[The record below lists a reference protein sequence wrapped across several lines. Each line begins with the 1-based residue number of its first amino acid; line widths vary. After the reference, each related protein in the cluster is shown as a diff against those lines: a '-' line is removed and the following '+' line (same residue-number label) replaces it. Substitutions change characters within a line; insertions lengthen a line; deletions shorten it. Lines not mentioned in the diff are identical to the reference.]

1 MARHVVKRP
10 RMRPRFEISLASQ
23 EGDELLAELERR
35 LKAGTLGDV
44 VGRVLPKH
52 AELTS
57 AERMRH
63 VWSPRLTLHVES
75 EEDGAVWL
83 SGRFSPHPSVW
94 TGFLTLYSTLFLLG
108 TFALIFGFSQ
118 WSLGMAPWA
127 LLGVPAAVALAGF
140 TYGAAFIGQGL
151 GSEEMYLLRSFLDE
165 ALRAV
170 RGQDAQEPASSLP
183 AA

>member
-10 RMRPRFEISLASQ
+10 RMRPRFEIPLAVQ
-23 EGDELLAELERR
+23 EGELLLAELERR
-35 LKAGTLGDV
+35 LKAEPLGDV
-44 VGRVLPKH
+44 IGRVLPKH

-75 EEDGAVWL
+75 EDNGAEWL
-83 SGRFSPHPSVW
+83 SGRFSPHPNVW
-94 TGFLTLYSTLFLLG
+94 TGFLTLYSTLFVLG
-108 TFALIFGFSQ
+108 IFALIFGFSQ

-127 LLGVPAAVALAGF
+127 LLGVPAALALAGF

-151 GSEEMYLLRSFLDE
+151 GSEEMYILRSFLDE
-165 ALRAV
+165 ALRAL
-170 RGQDAQEPASSLP
+170 RGEQAREPASSFP